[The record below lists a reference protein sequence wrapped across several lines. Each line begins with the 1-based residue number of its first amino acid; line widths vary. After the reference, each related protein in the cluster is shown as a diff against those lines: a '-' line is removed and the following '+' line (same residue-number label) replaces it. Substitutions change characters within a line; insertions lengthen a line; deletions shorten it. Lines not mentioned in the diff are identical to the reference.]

1 MSVFINEV
9 WCIQGEAF
17 RYVPRQLMFW
27 MSLWMNVQNFCQS
40 GRVIENRDK
49 DAVGFRCDFY
59 VKCSF
64 LCLFEYTPQPLEI
77 YKW

>member
-9 WCIQGEAF
+9 WCIQGEAL
-17 RYVPRQLMFW
+17 RYVSRVLMFW

-59 VKCSF
+59 VKCGF
-64 LCLFEYTPQPLEI
+64 VCLFEYTPQPLEI